1 MARFATVSKNEL
13 EKLLADKD
21 AENTKKATKLAVN
34 IFTTYLKEK
43 KIKEPDDKESLAA
56 VLKLFYIEARKEDGT
71 AYSKS
76 TLNSFR
82 FGLNRRYI
90 STRDINIINDPAFN
104 ETNKVFGAKC
114 VELKRQ
120 GLAKVEHK
128 QPICQEDLQKLYECG
143 IFDISNPVTLQ
154 NKIFFEVMLYFCRRG
169 RQNLLRQLKKTDFS
183 VMTDGKGNKY
193 VRKITDELTK
203 NRREND
209 DGLDGGIMLENSG
222 PHCPVT
228 SFELYIKHLNP
239 LNEYLFQRPKTKGI
253 FACSQDVWYDNM
265 VVGERSLGE
274 KMKKISKDAN
284 LSKTYTNHS
293 IRATAVTILDRS
305 GFEARHIMAVSGHK
319 NESSIR
325 SYCKTDMSTK
335 KEISASLSTECI
347 VAGQKLPDLGHH
359 QLSPEMSAS
368 LSTECVVAGQKLPDL
383 GHHQLSPVLSL
394 SQEEF
399 IMQNTHTENTKTFNF
414 HNCSVSFFQ

>member
-82 FGLNRRYI
+82 FGLNRHYI

-104 ETNKVFGAKC
+104 ETNKAFGAKC

-120 GLAKVEHK
+120 GLAKVKHK

-169 RQNLLRQLKKTDFS
+169 RQNLRQLKKTDFS

-239 LNEYLFQRPKTKGI
+239 LNEYLFQR
-253 FACSQDVWYDNM
+253 
-265 VVGERSLGE
+265 GEGSLGE

-335 KEISASLSTECI
+335 KEMSASLSTECI

-359 QLSPEMSAS
+359 QLS
-368 LSTECVVAGQKLPDL
+368 L
-383 GHHQLSPVLSL
+383 VLSL

-399 IMQNTHTENTKTFNF
+399 IVQNTRTENTKTFNF
-414 HNCSVSFFQ
+414 YNCTVSFFQ